1 MDHGNVDFCLY
12 SLQALC
18 LTLKCLSWHFLRN
31 FTKIFPRSCDKW
43 DFHLSPLDS
52 SVWVSIDHTHLKEKG
67 QGIPQMVLGQ
77 YPEEETRAEKDL
89 EEQMLENWH
98 NYPIAPNSLS

>member
-1 MDHGNVDFCLY
+1 MNAALGQSAPLLENNSGHG
-12 SLQALC
+12 
-18 LTLKCLSWHFLRN
+18 FLV
-31 FTKIFPRSCDKW
+31 
-43 DFHLSPLDS
+43 LPLNS

-77 YPEEETRAEKDL
+77 YPEAETRAEKDL